1 MITAFTVKNFK
12 AIGDDKVKIEL
23 KPITLLF
30 GANSAG
36 KSSILHALN
45 YAYSVFCDH
54 NLNAEYN
61 THHDSNFN
69 LGGFSRFV
77 HDNDLKRCVRYYSS
91 RTFRRSWMR
100 LGFMPA
106 HPSFYCRKIIYDK
119 YGGFDLSYKIASDFE
134 CLLRFIF
141 VHKIQTTY
149 IPMDFVTMRTGGTST
164 SGFAS
169 HKQII
174 SDHQK
179 AFKRN
184 GIYSNAFLES
194 LRYIYKIHE
203 VLLTKITR

>member
-77 HDNDLKRCVRYYSS
+77 HDNDLKRSVV
-91 RTFRRSWMR
+91 
-100 LGFMPA
+100 
-106 HPSFYCRKIIYDK
+106 
-119 YGGFDLSYKIASDFE
+119 
-134 CLLRFIF
+134 LRFELDF
-141 VHKIQTTY
+141 KAEND
-149 IPMDFVTMRTGGTST
+149 IPDSCINYDDT
-164 SGFAS
+164 
-169 HKQII
+169 
-174 SDHQK
+174 DPY
-179 AFKRN
+179 N
-184 GIYSNAFLES
+184 LWC
-194 LRYIYKIHE
+194 
-203 VLLTKITR
+203 

>member
-1 MITAFTVKNFK
+1 MLGYSIVMIFIQTKKILEKVSK
-12 AIGDDKVKIEL
+12 ALDNKIIDAVYGDI
-23 KPITLLF
+23 
-30 GANSAG
+30 
-36 KSSILHALN
+36 H
-45 YAYSVFCDH
+45 
-54 NLNAEYN
+54 
-61 THHDSNFN
+61 
-69 LGGFSRFV
+69 FV

-141 VHKIQTTY
+141 VHKIRTTY
-149 IPMDFVTMRTGGTST
+149 IPMDFVTMRTGGAST
-164 SGFAS
+164 SGFTS

-184 GIYSNAFLES
+184 GIYSNIFLES

-203 VLLTKITR
+203 ILLTKTTKGNKTR

>member
-1 MITAFTVKNFK
+1 MEIFILWMAMTWVNVSAIIRQDFSTVAGCDLALCPHTQVSTAAKLYMINMVALICHTR
-12 AIGDDKVKIEL
+12 L
-23 KPITLLF
+23 LPI
-30 GANSAG
+30 
-36 KSSILHALN
+36 LN
-45 YAYSVFCDH
+45 
-54 NLNAEYN
+54 
-61 THHDSNFN
+61 
-69 LGGFSRFV
+69 
-77 HDNDLKRCVRYYSS
+77 
-91 RTFRRSWMR
+91 
-100 LGFMPA
+100 
-106 HPSFYCRKIIYDK
+106 
-119 YGGFDLSYKIASDFE
+119 

-184 GIYSNAFLES
+184 GIYSNVLLES

>member
-1 MITAFTVKNFK
+1 MQYMEIF
-12 AIGDDKVKIEL
+12 I
-23 KPITLLF
+23 
-30 GANSAG
+30 
-36 KSSILHALN
+36 
-45 YAYSVFCDH
+45 
-54 NLNAEYN
+54 
-61 THHDSNFN
+61 
-69 LGGFSRFV
+69 
-77 HDNDLKRCVRYYSS
+77 
-91 RTFRRSWMR
+91 SWMAMTWVNVSVIIR
-100 LGFMPA
+100 QDFSTVAGCDLAFMPA

-184 GIYSNAFLES
+184 GIYSNAFWN
-194 LRYIYKIHE
+194 H
-203 VLLTKITR
+203 